1 MDKDP
6 GIPEKNNR
14 KIIPAFEEDRPQQKH
29 IHTRPF
35 FLTLLCLVAFV
46 FYGLLS
52 GFFLSALFLSG
63 WISEVRSKYLP
74 ESAESKST
82 IIIITVLGLIL
93 HLISLFGSINMW
105 YRRKSGYLMLSVSTM
120 IIALFQLFSDRIS
133 IFTTAVYIL
142 FIILFGI
149 YYKRFH

>member
-6 GIPEKNNR
+6 GIPEKNIR
-14 KIIPAFEEDRPQQKH
+14 KIIPDSEDDSPQQKNKH
-29 IHTRPF
+29 ARPF

-74 ESAESKST
+74 EADESKST

-93 HLISLFGSINMW
+93 HLVSLFGSINMW
-105 YRRKSGYLMLSVSTM
+105 YRRKSGYLMMSISTM
-120 IIALFQLFSDRIS
+120 IIALYQLFSDRIS

>member
-1 MDKDP
+1 MDKDSV
-6 GIPEKNNR
+6 IPEKNDR
-14 KIIPAFEEDRPQQKH
+14 KKTPAFEEDRPRRKH
-29 IHTRPF
+29 KHARPF

-52 GFFLSALFLSG
+52 GFFLSAMFLSG
-63 WISEVRSKYLP
+63 WIAEVRSKYLP
-74 ESAESKST
+74 ETAESKST